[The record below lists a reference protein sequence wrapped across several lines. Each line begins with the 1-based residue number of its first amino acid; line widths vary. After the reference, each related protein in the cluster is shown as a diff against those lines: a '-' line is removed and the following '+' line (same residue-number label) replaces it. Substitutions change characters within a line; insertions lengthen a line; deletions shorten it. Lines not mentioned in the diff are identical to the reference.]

1 MGSIRKQTI
10 ISSIL
15 VYIGF
20 FIGFINNYF
29 YTTTTPFGFYKTGNI
44 FTPSQYA
51 LTRIFFDF
59 GQIMFAF
66 GSLGVIPVIYKF
78 YPYYKDNL
86 PEKKIDLL
94 SWALLASFIGFIL
107 VTAGGWYF
115 EPLFVRKFSQ
125 NSQLV
130 VDYYFWL
137 FPFAMGML
145 FFSVIES
152 FCWAVHKSVISNF
165 LKETGL
171 RILTSVLIML
181 FYFNI
186 ISFRYFIYLFAFQYL
201 VVFMVLLGYLYQS
214 GHLHLT
220 FSISRVT
227 RKFRKKIMGMQMLI
241 FGGTFIAAVAATI
254 DSLIIASIKGL
265 TATGIFVFAQYAAN
279 LIQVPQR
286 SIQAIS
292 AGVLSRAWKD
302 KDYKEISRIYQR
314 SCINL
319 LLMSLFIFGN
329 LWLNVRDGM
338 SVLHIQKDYSDGLGV
353 IFILGMV
360 RIVDAGT
367 GLNAMVINTS
377 TFWRFDFYS
386 GVILLGFRLP
396 LTYYLIKHY
405 GIIGSAFA
413 ELTAYTVY
421 NFIRFEFLRRKFSMQ
436 PFNLKTLYSL
446 LLAVGAYA
454 VCYFLMN
461 DMHGWPGII
470 LRGVLFSAAMIGG
483 IFYWNLTPDAGQ
495 LYHNLLKRID
505 GLRDRNRRDS

>member
-29 YTTTTPFGFYKTGNI
+29 YTTTTPFFFYESGNV

-86 PEKKIDLL
+86 PEKRIDLL
-94 SWALLASFIGFIL
+94 SWALLASFFGFLL
-107 VTAGGWYF
+107 VLWGGWYF
-115 EPLFVRKFSQ
+115 EPLFIRKFSE

-171 RILTSVLIML
+171 RILTSVLILL
-181 FYFNI
+181 FYFKL
-186 ISFRYFIYLFAFQYL
+186 ISFQYFVYLFAFQYL
-201 VVFMVLLGYLYQS
+201 VVFLVLLVYLYRS
-214 GHLHLT
+214 GHLYLT

-227 RKFRKKIMGMQMLI
+227 RKFWKKIVGMQALI

-254 DSLIIASIKGL
+254 DSLIIASLKGL

-286 SIQAIS
+286 SIQSIS
-292 AGVLSRAWKD
+292 AGILSRAWKD
-302 KDYKEISRIYQR
+302 KDYKEIYRIYQR

-329 LWLNVRDGM
+329 IWLNVVDGM
-338 SVLHIQKDYSDGLGV
+338 QVLNIQKDYSDGLGV
-353 IFILGMV
+353 LFILGMV
-360 RIVDAGT
+360 RIIDAGT

-386 GVILLGFRLP
+386 GVILLAFRLP
-396 LTYYLIKHY
+396 LTYFLIKHY

-421 NFIRFEFLRRKFSMQ
+421 NFIRFEFLRRKFKMQ
-436 PFNLKTLYSL
+436 PFTIKTLYSF
-446 LLAVGAYA
+446 LLAAAAYGF
-454 VCYFLMN
+454 CYFLMK
-461 DMHGWPGII
+461 DIHGWTGLI
-470 LRGVLFSAAMIGG
+470 LRGISFSGIMIGG
-483 IFYWNLTPDAGQ
+483 IFYFKLTPDAGQ
-495 LYHNLLKRID
+495 LFAVFLKRV
-505 GLRDRNRRDS
+505 DRFRNK

>member
-20 FIGFINNYF
+20 LIGFVNNYF
-29 YTTTTPFGFYKTGNI
+29 YTTSTPFFFYETGNI

-66 GSLGVIPVIYKF
+66 GALGVIPVIYKF

-94 SWALLASFIGFIL
+94 SWALLASFIGFLL
-107 VTAGGWYF
+107 VLWGGWYF
-115 EPLFVRKFSQ
+115 KPLFIRKFTEKSA
-125 NSQLV
+125 LV

-152 FCWAVHKSVISNF
+152 FCWAVNKSVLSNF

-171 RILTSVLIML
+171 RILTSVLILL
-181 FYFNI
+181 FYFKVL
-186 ISFRYFIYLFAFQYL
+186 SFEYFIYLFAFQYL
-201 VVFMVLLGYLYQS
+201 VVFLVLLVYLYRT
-214 GHLHLT
+214 GHLYFT
-220 FSISRVT
+220 FRISRVT
-227 RKFRKKIMGMQMLI
+227 RKFWKKILSVQALI
-241 FGGTFIAAVAATI
+241 FGGTLIVAVAATI
-254 DSLIIASIKGL
+254 DSLIIASLKGL

-286 SIQAIS
+286 SIQSIS

-302 KDYKEISRIYQR
+302 KDYKEIYRIYQR

-319 LLMSLFIFGN
+319 LLLSLFIFGN
-329 LWLNVRDGM
+329 IWLNVLDGM
-338 SVLHIQKDYSDGLGV
+338 QVLNIQKDYADGLGV
-353 IFILGMV
+353 LFILGMV
-360 RIVDAGT
+360 RIIDAGT

-386 GVILLGFRLP
+386 GVVLLAFRLP
-396 LTYYLIKHY
+396 LTYFLIKHY

-413 ELTAYTVY
+413 ELAAYSVY
-421 NFIRFEFLRRKFSMQ
+421 NFIRFEFLRRKFNMQ
-436 PFNLKTLYSL
+436 PFTLKTLYSL
-446 LLAVGAYA
+446 LLAIAAYGF
-454 VCYFLMN
+454 CYLLMK
-461 DMHGWPGII
+461 DIHGWTGLI
-470 LRGVLFSAAMIGG
+470 LRGISFSTIMIGG
-483 IFYWNLTPDAGQ
+483 IFYFQLTPDAGQ
-495 LYHNLLKRID
+495 LYAVFLKRVNSFR
-505 GLRDRNRRDS
+505 GKNS

>member
-29 YTTTTPFGFYKTGNI
+29 YTTTTPFFFYESGNV

-86 PEKKIDLL
+86 PEKRIDLL
-94 SWALLASFIGFIL
+94 SWALLASFFGFLL
-107 VTAGGWYF
+107 VLWGGWYF
-115 EPLFVRKFSQ
+115 QPLFIRKFSE

-171 RILTSVLIML
+171 RILTSVLILL
-181 FYFNI
+181 FYFKL
-186 ISFRYFIYLFAFQYL
+186 ISFQYFVYLFAFQYL
-201 VVFMVLLGYLYQS
+201 VVFLVLLVYLYRS
-214 GHLHLT
+214 GHLYLT

-227 RKFRKKIMGMQMLI
+227 RKFWKKIVGMQALI

-254 DSLIIASIKGL
+254 DSLIIASLKGL

-286 SIQAIS
+286 SIQSIS
-292 AGVLSRAWKD
+292 AGILSRAWKD
-302 KDYKEISRIYQR
+302 KDYKEIYRIYQR

-329 LWLNVRDGM
+329 IWLNVVDGM
-338 SVLHIQKDYSDGLGV
+338 QVLNIQKDYSDGLGV
-353 IFILGMV
+353 LFILGMV
-360 RIVDAGT
+360 RIIDAGT

-386 GVILLGFRLP
+386 GVILLAFRLP
-396 LTYYLIKHY
+396 LTYFLIKHY

-421 NFIRFEFLRRKFSMQ
+421 NFIRFEFLRRKFKMQ
-436 PFNLKTLYSL
+436 PFTIKTLYSF
-446 LLAVGAYA
+446 LLAAVAYGF
-454 VCYFLMN
+454 CYFLLK
-461 DMHGWPGII
+461 DIHGWHGLI
-470 LRGVLFSAAMIGG
+470 LRGISFSGIMIAG
-483 IFYWNLTPDAGQ
+483 IFYFKLTPDAGQ
-495 LYHNLLKRID
+495 LFAVFLKRV
-505 GLRDRNRRDS
+505 DRFRNK

>member
-20 FIGFINNYF
+20 LIGLINIYF
-29 YTTTTPFGFYKTGNI
+29 YTTTAPFFFYKSGNV

-66 GSLGVIPVIYKF
+66 GALGVIPVIYKF

-107 VTAGGWYF
+107 VAWGGWYF
-115 EPLFVRKFSQ
+115 QPLFIRKFSEK
-125 NSQLV
+125 SQLV

-152 FCWAVHKSVISNF
+152 FCWALNKSVVSNF

-171 RILTSVLIML
+171 RILTSLLILL
-181 FYFNI
+181 FYFRV
-186 ISFRYFIYLFAFQYL
+186 ISFEYFIYFFSFQYL
-201 VVFMVLLGYLYQS
+201 MVFLVLLIYLYRT
-214 GHLHLT
+214 GHLYLT
-220 FSISRVT
+220 FKISRVT
-227 RKFRKKIMGMQMLI
+227 RKFWKKLVGMQALI

-254 DSLIIASIKGL
+254 DSLIIASLKGL

-286 SIQAIS
+286 SIQSIS
-292 AGVLSRAWKD
+292 AGILSRAWKD
-302 KDYKEISRIYQR
+302 KDYKEIYRIYQR

-329 LWLNVRDGM
+329 IWLNIVDGM
-338 SVLHIQKDYSDGLGV
+338 QVFDIQKDYSDGLGV
-353 IFILGMV
+353 LFILGMV
-360 RIVDAGT
+360 RIIDAGT

-386 GVILLGFRLP
+386 GVILLAFRLP
-396 LTYYLIKHY
+396 LTYFLIKHY

-421 NFIRFEFLRRKFSMQ
+421 NFIRFEFLRRKFKMQ
-436 PFNLKTLYSL
+436 PFTIKTLYSF
-446 LLAVGAYA
+446 LLAAAAYGF
-454 VCYFLMN
+454 CYFLMK
-461 DMHGWPGII
+461 DIHGWPGLI
-470 LRGVLFSAAMIGG
+470 LRGISFSGIMIGG
-483 IFYWNLTPDAGQ
+483 IFYFQLTPDAGQ
-495 LYHNLLKRID
+495 LFAVFQKRV
-505 GLRDRNRRDS
+505 DRYRNK

>member
-20 FIGFINNYF
+20 LIGFVNNYF
-29 YTTTTPFGFYKTGNI
+29 YTTSTPFFFYESGNV

-66 GSLGVIPVIYKF
+66 GALGVIPVIYKF

-107 VTAGGWYF
+107 VLWGGWYF
-115 EPLFVRKFSQ
+115 EPLFIRKFTEKSA
-125 NSQLV
+125 LV

-152 FCWAVHKSVISNF
+152 FCWAVHKSVLSNF

-171 RILTSVLIML
+171 RILTSILILL
-181 FYFNI
+181 FYFKVL
-186 ISFRYFIYLFAFQYL
+186 SFEYFIYLFAFQYL
-201 VVFMVLLGYLYQS
+201 VVFLVLLVYLYRT
-214 GHLHLT
+214 GHLYLT
-220 FSISRVT
+220 FRISRVT
-227 RKFRKKIMGMQMLI
+227 RKFWKKILSMQALI
-241 FGGTFIAAVAATI
+241 FGGTLIAAVAATI
-254 DSLIIASIKGL
+254 DSLIIASLKGL

-286 SIQAIS
+286 SIQSIS
-292 AGVLSRAWKD
+292 AGILSRAWKD
-302 KDYKEISRIYQR
+302 KDYKEIHRIYQR

-319 LLMSLFIFGN
+319 LLLSLFIFGN
-329 LWLNVRDGM
+329 IWLNVVDGM
-338 SVLHIQKDYSDGLGV
+338 QVLNIQKDYADGLGV
-353 IFILGMV
+353 LFILGMV
-360 RIVDAGT
+360 RIIDAGT

-386 GVILLGFRLP
+386 GVVLLAFRLP
-396 LTYYLIKHY
+396 LTYFLIKNY

-413 ELTAYTVY
+413 ELAAYSVY
-421 NFIRFEFLRRKFSMQ
+421 NFIRFEFLRRKFNMQ
-436 PFNLKTLYSL
+436 PFTLKTLYSL
-446 LLAVGAYA
+446 LLAIAAYGF
-454 VCYFLMN
+454 CYWLMK
-461 DMHGWPGII
+461 DIHGWTGLF
-470 LRGVLFSAAMIGG
+470 LRGISFSAIMIGG
-483 IFYWNLTPDAGQ
+483 IFYFQLTPDAGQ
-495 LYHNLLKRID
+495 LLAVFLKKV
-505 GLRDRNRRDS
+505 DRFRNK

>member
-20 FIGFINNYF
+20 LIGFVNNYF
-29 YTTTTPFGFYKTGNI
+29 YTTSTPFFFYETGNL

-66 GSLGVIPVIYKF
+66 GALGVIPVIYKF

-94 SWALLASFIGFIL
+94 SWALLASFIGFLL
-107 VTAGGWYF
+107 VLWGGWYF
-115 EPLFVRKFSQ
+115 KPLFIRKFTEKSA
-125 NSQLV
+125 LV

-145 FFSVIES
+145 FFSVTES
-152 FCWAVHKSVISNF
+152 FCWAVHKSVLSNF

-171 RILTSVLIML
+171 RILTSVLILL
-181 FYFNI
+181 FYFKVL
-186 ISFRYFIYLFAFQYL
+186 SFEYFIYLFAFQYL
-201 VVFMVLLGYLYQS
+201 VVFLVLLVYLYRT
-214 GHLHLT
+214 GHLYFT
-220 FSISRVT
+220 FRISRVT
-227 RKFRKKIMGMQMLI
+227 RKFWKKILSVQALI
-241 FGGTFIAAVAATI
+241 FGGTLILAVAATI
-254 DSLIIASIKGL
+254 DSLIIASLKGL

-286 SIQAIS
+286 SIQSIS
-292 AGVLSRAWKD
+292 AGVLSRAWKE
-302 KDYKEISRIYQR
+302 KDYKEIHRIYQR

-319 LLMSLFIFGN
+319 LLLSLFIFGN
-329 LWLNVRDGM
+329 IWLNVLDGM
-338 SVLHIQKDYSDGLGV
+338 QVLNIQKDYADGLGV
-353 IFILGMV
+353 LFILGMV
-360 RIVDAGT
+360 RIIDAGT

-386 GVILLGFRLP
+386 GVVLLAFRLP
-396 LTYYLIKHY
+396 LTYFLIKNY

-413 ELTAYTVY
+413 ELAAYSVY
-421 NFIRFEFLRRKFSMQ
+421 NFIRFEFLRRKFNMQ
-436 PFNLKTLYSL
+436 PFTLKTLYSL
-446 LLAVGAYA
+446 LLAIAAYGF
-454 VCYFLMN
+454 CYLLMK
-461 DMHGWPGII
+461 DIHGWTGLI
-470 LRGVLFSAAMIGG
+470 LRGISFSAIMIGG
-483 IFYWNLTPDAGQ
+483 IFYFQLTPDAGQ
-495 LYHNLLKRID
+495 LYAVFLKRVNSFR
-505 GLRDRNRRDS
+505 GKNS

>member
-10 ISSIL
+10 ISSSLIYVGFL
-15 VYIGF
+15 V
-20 FIGFINNYF
+20 GFINNYF
-29 YTTTTPFGFYKTGNI
+29 YTRNGS

-59 GQIMFAF
+59 AQIMFAI

-86 PEKKIDLL
+86 PEHKIDLL
-94 SWALLASFIGFIL
+94 SWSMVAALAGFL
-107 VTAGGWYF
+107 MVLAGGWYF
-115 EPLFVRKFSQ
+115 EPLFIRKFSA

-152 FCWAVHKSVISNF
+152 FCWALHKSVISNF
-165 LKETGL
+165 MKETGL
-171 RILTSVLIML
+171 RILTSILIAL
-181 FYFNI
+181 FYFQV
-186 ISFRYFIYLFAFQYL
+186 ISFRYFIYLFSFQYL
-201 VVFMVLLGYLYQS
+201 VVFFVLVAYLYRT
-214 GHLHLT
+214 GNLHIT
-220 FSISRVT
+220 FQISRVT
-227 RKFRKKIMGMQMLI
+227 RKFWRKILSMQMMI
-241 FGGTFIAAVAATI
+241 FGGTVIAAVAATI
-254 DSLIIASIKGL
+254 DSLIIASLKGL

-302 KDYKEISRIYQR
+302 KDYKEINRIYSR

-319 LLMSLFIFGN
+319 MLMSLFIFGN
-329 LWLNVRDGM
+329 IWLNVKDGM
-338 SVLHIQKDYSDGLGV
+338 MVLNIQKEYADGLGV
-353 IFILGMV
+353 LFILGMV

-367 GLNAMVINTS
+367 GLNSMVINTS

-386 GVILLGFRLP
+386 GIVLLTVRLP
-396 LTYYLIKHY
+396 LTYFLIKNY

-413 ELTAYTVY
+413 ELAAYTLY
-421 NFIRFEFLRRKFSMQ
+421 NFIRFEFLRRKFNMQ
-436 PFNLKTLYSL
+436 PFTLKTLYSL
-446 LLAVGAYA
+446 ILSLLAYLF
-454 VCYFLMN
+454 CYFLMG
-461 DMHGWPGII
+461 DISGWTGIL
-470 LRGVLFSAAMIGG
+470 LRGSSFSLILIAG
-483 IFYWNLTPDAGQ
+483 IFYFKLTPDAGQ
-495 LYHNLLKRID
+495 LYQVLLKRIGWD
-505 GLRDRNRRDS
+505 K

>member
-29 YTTTTPFGFYKTGNI
+29 YTTSTPFFFYESGNV
-44 FTPSQYA
+44 FAPSQYA

-86 PEKKIDLL
+86 PEKRIDLL
-94 SWALLASFIGFIL
+94 SWALLASFFGFLL
-107 VTAGGWYF
+107 VLWGGWYF
-115 EPLFVRKFSQ
+115 EPLFIRKFSE

-171 RILTSVLIML
+171 RILTSVLILL
-181 FYFNI
+181 FYFKL
-186 ISFRYFIYLFAFQYL
+186 ISFEYFVYLFAFQYL
-201 VVFMVLLGYLYQS
+201 VVFLVLLVYLYRS
-214 GHLHLT
+214 GHLYLT

-227 RKFRKKIMGMQMLI
+227 RKFWKKIVGMQALI

-254 DSLIIASIKGL
+254 DSLIIASLKGL

-286 SIQAIS
+286 SIQSIS
-292 AGVLSRAWKD
+292 AGILSRAWKD
-302 KDYKEISRIYQR
+302 KDYKEIYRIYQR

-329 LWLNVRDGM
+329 IWLNVVDGM
-338 SVLHIQKDYSDGLGV
+338 QVLNIQKDYSDGLGV
-353 IFILGMV
+353 LFILGMV
-360 RIVDAGT
+360 RIIDAGT

-386 GVILLGFRLP
+386 GVILLAFRLP
-396 LTYYLIKHY
+396 LTYFLIKQY

-421 NFIRFEFLRRKFSMQ
+421 NFIRFEFLRRKFKMQ
-436 PFNLKTLYSL
+436 PFTIKTLYSF
-446 LLAVGAYA
+446 LLAAAAYGF
-454 VCYFLMN
+454 CYFLMK
-461 DMHGWPGII
+461 DIHGWAGLI
-470 LRGVLFSAAMIGG
+470 LRGISFSGIMIGG
-483 IFYWNLTPDAGQ
+483 IFYFQLTPDAGQ
-495 LYHNLLKRID
+495 LFAVFLKRV
-505 GLRDRNRRDS
+505 DRYRNK

>member
-10 ISSIL
+10 LSSIL
-15 VYIGF
+15 IYIGF

-29 YTTTTPFGFYKTGNI
+29 YTRNGS
-44 FTPSQYA
+44 FTLEQYA

-86 PEKKIDLL
+86 EEKKIDLMT
-94 SWALLASFIGFIL
+94 WALLASFIGFLLIL
-107 VTAGGWYF
+107 LGGWYF
-115 EPLFVRKFSQ
+115 QPLFVRKFSE
-125 NSQLV
+125 NSKLV
-130 VDYYFWL
+130 VGYYFWL

-152 FCWAVHKSVISNF
+152 FCWAVQRSVVSNF

-171 RILTSVLIML
+171 RILTSVLILL
-181 FYFNI
+181 FYCKI
-186 ISFRYFIYLFAFQYL
+186 ISFNYFIYLFAFQYL
-201 VVFMVLLGYLYQS
+201 VIFLVLLVYLYRT
-214 GHLHLT
+214 GHLHFT

-227 RKFRKKIMGMQMLI
+227 KRFRKKILSMQVLI
-241 FGGTFIAAVAATI
+241 FSGTVIAAVAATI
-254 DSLIIASIKGL
+254 DSLIIASVKGL
-265 TATGIFVFAQYAAN
+265 AATGIFVFAQYAAN

-292 AGVLSRAWKD
+292 ASVLSRAWKD
-302 KDYKEISRIYQR
+302 KDYKEISRIYER

-329 LWLNVRDGM
+329 LWLNVQEAINVLNIQQEYKDGVG
-338 SVLHIQKDYSDGLGV
+338 VL
-353 IFILGMV
+353 FILGIV

-377 TFWRFDFYS
+377 TFWKFDFYS
-386 GVILLGFRLP
+386 GVALLALRLP
-396 LTYYLIKHY
+396 LTYYLIKNY

-413 ELTAYTVY
+413 ELAAYGVY
-421 NFIRFEFLRRKFSMQ
+421 NFIRFEFLRRKFKMQ
-436 PFNLKTLYSL
+436 PFSLKTLYSI
-446 LLAVGAYA
+446 LLAIAAYA
-454 VCYFLMN
+454 VAYYSFQN
-461 DMHGWPGII
+461 VHGWLGIFM
-470 LRGVLFSAAMIGG
+470 RAGVFSVLMAAG
-483 IFYWNLTPDAGQ
+483 IFYGNLTPDAGQ
-495 LYHNLLKRID
+495 LYAVFRKRMN
-505 GLRDRNRRDS
+505 GKR

>member
-20 FIGFINNYF
+20 LIGFVNNYF
-29 YTTTTPFGFYKTGNI
+29 YTTSTPFFFYESGNV

-66 GSLGVIPVIYKF
+66 GALGVIPVIYKF

-107 VTAGGWYF
+107 VLWGGWYF
-115 EPLFVRKFSQ
+115 EPLFIRKFTEKSA
-125 NSQLV
+125 LV

-152 FCWAVHKSVISNF
+152 FCWAVHKSVLSNF

-171 RILTSVLIML
+171 RILTSILILL
-181 FYFNI
+181 FYFKVL
-186 ISFRYFIYLFAFQYL
+186 SFEYFIYLFAFQYL
-201 VVFMVLLGYLYQS
+201 VVFLVLLVYLYRT
-214 GHLHLT
+214 GHLYLT
-220 FSISRVT
+220 FRISRVT
-227 RKFRKKIMGMQMLI
+227 RKFWKKILSMQALI
-241 FGGTFIAAVAATI
+241 FGGTLIAAVAATI
-254 DSLIIASIKGL
+254 DSLIIASLKGL

-286 SIQAIS
+286 SIQSIS
-292 AGVLSRAWKD
+292 AGILSRAWKD
-302 KDYKEISRIYQR
+302 KDYKEIHRIYQR

-319 LLMSLFIFGN
+319 LLLSLFIFGN
-329 LWLNVRDGM
+329 IWLNVVDGM
-338 SVLHIQKDYSDGLGV
+338 QVLNIQKDYADGLGV
-353 IFILGMV
+353 LFILGMV
-360 RIVDAGT
+360 RIIDAGT

-386 GVILLGFRLP
+386 GVVLLAFRLP
-396 LTYYLIKHY
+396 LTYFLIKNY

-413 ELTAYTVY
+413 ELAAYSVY
-421 NFIRFEFLRRKFSMQ
+421 NFIRFEFLRRKFNMQ
-436 PFNLKTLYSL
+436 PFTLKTLYSL
-446 LLAVGAYA
+446 LLAIAAYGF
-454 VCYFLMN
+454 CYWLMK
-461 DMHGWPGII
+461 DIYGWTGLF
-470 LRGVLFSAAMIGG
+470 LRGISFSAIMIGG
-483 IFYWNLTPDAGQ
+483 IFYFQLTPDAGQ
-495 LYHNLLKRID
+495 LYAVLLKRVNSF
-505 GLRDRNRRDS
+505 RSKNS